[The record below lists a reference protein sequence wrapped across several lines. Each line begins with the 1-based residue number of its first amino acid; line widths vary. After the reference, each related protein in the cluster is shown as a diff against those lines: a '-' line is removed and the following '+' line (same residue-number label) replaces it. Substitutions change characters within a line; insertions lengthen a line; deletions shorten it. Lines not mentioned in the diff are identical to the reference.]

1 MALSDPFQEISAD
14 FVHADAV
21 TGQALGAHQIMLVPG
36 SDVPALTLDLPK
48 GLRGQNREQVARR
61 QLRDQVGVGEEAT
74 EMRPFQTR
82 TNGENWSRVLV
93 ADRTLVEAWRD
104 RAGVQCRAVLPD
116 YLALPTVPALW
127 SIATTP
133 HGVAVRL
140 GPEDG
145 FGAPVDTALALLD
158 RALQNADPAPK
169 ALLRIGAAQRQLE
182 ALFEARSIPIITD
195 VTQAD
200 ALGLSTPQVLGHGE
214 AQMDLRLDPQMARAV
229 FAQRVLPWRWPLV
242 LGVIAAGLWAASQL
256 VVIDRIKT
264 ETIQIAANT
273 TMLVQKHFVKT
284 GPVLDARIQVSQAL
298 ARLRTELA
306 DPVTRTDPMHLFNRA
321 AKIVASQGAKTR
333 AAVYTGDETIALVL
347 QVTDFA
353 AAERL
358 AAALSEADLEVTVI
372 DTRVNEGASTVRT
385 ELQIAARFEA
395 DK

>member
-1 MALSDPFQEISAD
+1 MALPDPFQDISAD

-21 TGQALGAHQIMLVPG
+21 TGQALGARKIMLVPG
-36 SDVPALTLDLPK
+36 SDVPALALDLPK

-61 QLRDQVGVGEEAT
+61 QLRDQFGVGVEAA

-82 TNGENWSRVLV
+82 TSGESWSRVLV

-104 RAGVQCRAVLPD
+104 RAGAQCRAVLPD
-116 YLALPTVPALW
+116 YLALPTAPALW
-127 SIATTP
+127 SIAATP

-145 FGAPVDTALALLD
+145 FGAPIDTALALLD
-158 RALQNADPAPK
+158 RALQDTDPAPK
-169 ALLRIGAAQRQLE
+169 ALLRIGPPQRQFE
-182 ALFEARSIPIITD
+182 ALFEGRNIPVITD

-200 ALGLSTPQVLGHGE
+200 ALGLSKPQVLGHGE
-214 AQMDLRLDPQMARAV
+214 GQMDLRQDPQMARAV

-242 LGVIAAGLWAASQL
+242 LGLIAAGLWAASQL

-264 ETIQIAANT
+264 ETNEITANT
-273 TMLVQKHFVKT
+273 TTLVQEHFVKT

-298 ARLRTELA
+298 ARMQAEVVG
-306 DPVTRTDPMHLFNRA
+306 PVTRTDPMQLFNRA
-321 AKIVASQGAKTR
+321 AKIIASQGAETR
-333 AAVYTGDETIALVL
+333 AAIYTGDETLAMVL
-347 QVTDFA
+347 HVTDFA

-358 AAALSEADLEVTVI
+358 AAALSEADLEITVI
-372 DTRVNEGASTVRT
+372 DTRVNEAASTVRT
-385 ELQIAARFEA
+385 ELQIAARSET